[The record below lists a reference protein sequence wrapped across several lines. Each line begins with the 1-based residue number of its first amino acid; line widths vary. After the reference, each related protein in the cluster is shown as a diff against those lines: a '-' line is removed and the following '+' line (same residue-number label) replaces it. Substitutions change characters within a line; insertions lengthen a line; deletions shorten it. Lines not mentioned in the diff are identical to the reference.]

1 MSDLLSLPLEFINN
15 IIGQIPSD
23 QAIPYFAPFYNLTV
37 ILWMA
42 AIAAIIVAPFWKRFR
57 AFAVFLTWMAI
68 FFTLVQRG
76 SSSQR
81 GEIDALQALFN
92 ISFSTAI
99 LIIFVVLTL
108 WIFGRLLSG
117 KKAVPMPKVSQWE

>member
-1 MSDLLSLPLEFINN
+1 MSDLLSLPLEFITN
-15 IIGQIPSD
+15 IVGQIPSD

-42 AIAAIIVAPFWKRFR
+42 AIAAILVAPFWKRFR
-57 AFAVFLTWMAI
+57 GFAVFLTWMTI

-76 SSSQR
+76 SSSQQ
-81 GEIDALQALFN
+81 GEINALSALFN

-99 LIIFVVLTL
+99 LIIFVILTI
-108 WIFGRLLSG
+108 WVFSRLLG
-117 KKAVPMPKVSQWE
+117 RKKVIPTPKVS